1 VTGQRRTAAL
11 RVVLCA
17 LGLLSVSGLV
27 RAEELIR
34 LTHDG
39 HLKQRPAWSPDGTQ
53 LVFARHEGSTIF
65 LYVLDVATG
74 KEQRLTERKDPEYDA
89 VFCPVDANRLLFAA
103 DHASPNQGDI
113 DIDLFTRSDGSLQ
126 GIVSTQGSLS
136 HEEWPAWSP
145 DGTRIAFTS
154 TRDGNQELY
163 AADADGQNSVRLTS
177 DPAIDAH
184 PCWSPDGEWIVF
196 ASNRWEDLELARIRP
211 DGTGLARLTHSA
223 GLDDYP
229 AYSPDGRSIAF
240 TTNREGHF
248 DIALLDVETG
258 AVMLATNDTAIDNF
272 PAWHPDGRLTFVSNR
287 EDGFDVYV
295 RRAAVD

>member
-1 VTGQRRTAAL
+1 MTGRRRSAIS
-11 RVVLCA
+11 RVLLIA
-17 LGLLSVSGLV
+17 IGLPLLAGSGRSDEFV
-27 RAEELIR
+27 R

-39 HLKQRPAWSPDGTQ
+39 HLKQRPVWSPDGAQ

-65 LYVLDVATG
+65 LYVLDVASG
-74 KEQRLTERKDPEYDA
+74 EERRLTERNDPEYDA

-103 DHASPNQGDI
+103 DHSSPNQGDI
-113 DIDLFTRSDGSLQ
+113 DIDQITRSDGKLQ
-126 GIVSTQGSLS
+126 GIVGTEGSLS

-145 DGTRIAFTS
+145 DGARIAFTS

-163 AADADGQNSVRLTS
+163 VAGADGSSITRLTS

-196 ASNRWEDLELARIRP
+196 ASSRWEDLEIARIRP
-211 DGTGLARLTHSA
+211 DGTGLRRLTHSA

-229 AYSPDGRSIAF
+229 AFAPDGRTVAF

-258 AVMLATNDTAIDNF
+258 QVTLATDDEAIDNF
-272 PAWHPDGRLTFVSNR
+272 PSWRPDGHLTFVSNR
-287 EDGFDVYV
+287 EDGFDIYF
-295 RRAAVD
+295 RHPSRD